1 MGNINFKFRTVF
13 WNISFLRFG
22 DLNKQ
27 SYFLKK
33 ATFSLNSTHR
43 CNFNSFL
50 SPNLSPE
57 NKNKMGDMCKVL
69 NRKWPTFHNSFFT
82 IKDFG
87 CQVAL
92 CTNFARLR
100 NIYHSCGRFIFYC
113 HAQIANGTNTS
124 LFHQDIFTFQVS
136 EIGKKDCYNNNKANC
151 KKKT

>member
-1 MGNINFKFRTVF
+1 M
-13 WNISFLRFG
+13 
-22 DLNKQ
+22 
-27 SYFLKK
+27 
-33 ATFSLNSTHR
+33 
-43 CNFNSFL
+43 
-50 SPNLSPE
+50 SPNLSPK
-57 NKNKMGDMCKVL
+57 NKNNMGDMCKIL
-69 NRKWPTFHNSFFT
+69 DTKWPTFHNSFFT

-136 EIGKKDCYNNNKANC
+136 EIGKKDCYNTKANC
-151 KKKT
+151 KKGISCLSGLFRSPLESVHDFLIKLDMKPCMHLVEIS

>member
-1 MGNINFKFRTVF
+1 
-13 WNISFLRFG
+13 
-22 DLNKQ
+22 
-27 SYFLKK
+27 
-33 ATFSLNSTHR
+33 
-43 CNFNSFL
+43 
-50 SPNLSPE
+50 
-57 NKNKMGDMCKVL
+57 MGDMCKIL
-69 NRKWPTFHNSFFT
+69 DTKWPTFYNSFFT

-136 EIGKKDCYNNNKANC
+136 EIGKKDCYNLY
-151 KKKT
+151 